1 MLLKVFTNIGVLA
14 YKDIDKTF
22 FRRRCAGGM
31 KYLQFDVSTR
41 HPLYSYFHLE
51 GQVEYLGDLYVIKGI
66 SSRSKAQICTVN
78 CELDLDGLD
87 NKKIT
92 KTYTTTSFS
101 TVAGEALAGTGWRI
115 VDADLVSR
123 RTTLELQDNTP
134 REILDKC
141 TNKTAFGTCYE
152 FDTKNKIIKC
162 IKPYN
167 NTTPTGTYFTD
178 ELNLDDLSTKGTS
191 SGLFTKLYAYGK
203 DGLTIARA
211 NAGVEYIEDYSYT
224 DRVIVKTWRDE
235 RYTDPYELFNDAKVM
250 LKAGAVPE
258 ISYQLKVIDLAKTKP
273 EIYNESFAYDL
284 YDVTTL
290 IDRDSKVRS
299 DLRIVELC
307 EYPADHTLDTIVIS
321 NITGRITG
329 KITTL
334 TNRLS
339 ELDAQQLHDRTKVNE
354 IKQDLDTTVLH
365 VSENWGECENKSV
378 ITQTSEG
385 LFFDVD
391 KIVGQHQWSTKIRQ
405 SATDIM
411 FSWNSYSDYIKFEN
425 INSVAQI
432 NFYSSQK
439 TSSNQKPILS
449 MDKTGQKIYD
459 TSGTL
464 LMHLGSDGQRFYY
477 KGNTVGLIGT
487 TSYINSD
494 SKRGL
499 VFNLRNSSTYMAW
512 CWDDNTGDGYQI
524 KLAYLKPN
532 VTMGILSGGSE
543 KDSNGTLVGSLHTLC
558 PLDLHKH
565 HLHNAVLKDWAFDGG
580 GFTGSKTFQIPTS
593 IRTNDGTVATWTTI
607 TLSFKNGILQS
618 ASGW

>member
-1 MLLKVFTNIGVLA
+1 MLLKVFSNIGVLA

-31 KYLQFDVSTR
+31 KYLQFDISTR

-123 RTTLELQDNTP
+123 RTTLEFQDNTP
-134 REILDKC
+134 REVLDKC

-203 DGLTIARA
+203 DGLTIAKA
-211 NAGVEYIEDYSYT
+211 NDGVEYIEDYSYT
-224 DRVIVKTWRDE
+224 ERVIVKTWRDE

-250 LKAGAVPE
+250 LESGAVPE

-273 EIYNESFAYDL
+273 EIYNDNFAYDL

-334 TNRLS
+334 TNRLT
-339 ELDAQQLHDRTKVNE
+339 ELDVQQLHDRTKINE
-354 IKQDLDTTVLH
+354 IKQDLETTVLH
-365 VSENWGECENKSV
+365 VSESWGDCENSSV
-378 ITQTSEG
+378 ITQTAEG
-385 LFFDVD
+385 LYFDVD

-425 INSVAQI
+425 INTFAQI
-432 NFYSSQK
+432 NFYRSPKIS
-439 TSSNQKPILS
+439 TSQKPILS
-449 MDKTGQKIYD
+449 LDRTGATIYD
-459 TSGTL
+459 TNGKA
-464 LMHLGSDGQRFYY
+464 LMWLGDDGQRFYY
-477 KGNTVGLIGT
+477 NNNPVGMIGT
-487 TSYINSD
+487 TSYVDSD
-494 SKRGL
+494 NKRGL
-499 VFNLRNSSTYMAW
+499 VFNLRNSSSYMAW
-512 CWDDNTGDGYQI
+512 CWDDNTSGGYQI

-558 PLDLHKH
+558 PLNLHNH

-580 GFTGSKTFQIPTS
+580 GFTGTKTFQLPLS
-593 IRTNDGTVATWTTI
+593 IRTSDGTVATWREI
-607 TLSFKNGILQS
+607 ELNFKNGILQS

>member
-31 KYLQFDVSTR
+31 KYLQFDISTR

-51 GQVEYLGDLYVIKGI
+51 GQVEYLGDLYVIKGM
-66 SSRSKAQICTVN
+66 SSRSKAKICTVN

-92 KTYTTTSFS
+92 RTYTTSSFS

-115 VDADLVSR
+115 MDADLVSR
-123 RTTLELQDNTP
+123 RTTLDFQDNTP

-224 DRVIVKTWRDE
+224 DRVIVKIWRDE

-250 LKAGAVPE
+250 LEAGAVPE

-273 EIYNESFAYDL
+273 DIYSGNLAYDL

-290 IDRDSKVRS
+290 IDRDSKIRS

-307 EYPADHTLDTIVIS
+307 EYPADHTLDTVVIS
-321 NITGRITG
+321 NVSGRITG

-334 TNRLS
+334 TNRLT
-339 ELDAQQLHDRTKVNE
+339 ELDVQQLHDRTKINE
-354 IKQDLDTTVLH
+354 IKQDLETTVLH
-365 VSENWGECENKSV
+365 VSESWGDCENRSV
-378 ITQTSEG
+378 ITQTAEG

-432 NFYSSQK
+432 NFYSSHK
-439 TSSNQKPILS
+439 ISDNQKPILS
-449 MDKTGQKIYD
+449 LDKTGEKIYD

-464 LMHLGSDGQRFYY
+464 LMHLNSSGQEFYY
-477 KGNTVGLIGT
+477 KSNPVGMIGT
-487 TSYINSD
+487 TSYNGAD
-494 SKRGL
+494 QKRGL
-499 VFNLRNSSTYMAW
+499 VFNLRNSSSYMAW
-512 CWDDNTGDGYQI
+512 CWDDQVVSGYQI
-524 KLAYLKPN
+524 KLAYVKPN
-532 VTMGILSGGSE
+532 ETIGILSGGSE
-543 KDSNGTLVGSLHTLC
+543 TDSNGTLVGSLHTLC
-558 PLDLHKH
+558 PLNLHNY

-580 GFTGSKTFQIPTS
+580 GFIGTRTFQIPTS
-593 IRTNDGTVATWTTI
+593 IRTSDGTVASWANI
-607 TLSFKNGILQS
+607 ELKFKNGILQS